1 MKNKFKKIIPLILC
15 FVMILGSCLT
25 VNAAR
30 ISSDKGNVG
39 DTFSF
44 GVNIFVPYNNYYR
57 SYLVSASI
65 TNASD
70 EVRVTPML
78 YISDNDY
85 FASTL
90 LICSK
95 KPFSIDYQAD
105 SIFNSKNAISYSEIV
120 FDKTKSTDSN
130 SVKYNGV
137 TYYYLN
143 VGSSSML
150 TGSADVEVLNLSAS
164 PIDPTFYDPNYDRS
178 NFGLLLE
185 KLYLADF
192 TWDDGKSSVYDTQPT
207 AEIEPPKNLS
217 IYRGYS
223 RADQQYKFQMQ
234 WDEPSDPD
242 LRVEVMYNV
251 HWKDGTNSAIGL
263 GEHHYKDIMSI
274 RYEGNLLARVKK
286 LQFLEDDLL
295 TTLFQAS
302 NMEVPTYKNINKI
315 YVRFAKEVDG
325 VIQYS
330 LWRKN

>member
-1 MKNKFKKIIPLILC
+1 MFDGSATLRKKEQASHRRRSRRAGTERREMKNKFKKIIPLILC

-207 AEIEPPKNLS
+207 AEIEPPKICLF
-217 IYRGYS
+217 IV
-223 RADQQYKFQMQ
+223 DILVQ
-234 WDEPSDPD
+234 
-242 LRVEVMYNV
+242 
-251 HWKDGTNSAIGL
+251 TNNINSKCSG
-263 GEHHYKDIMSI
+263 M
-274 RYEGNLLARVKK
+274 NLL
-286 LQFLEDDLL
+286 
-295 TTLFQAS
+295 TL
-302 NMEVPTYKNINKI
+302 I
-315 YVRFAKEVDG
+315 
-325 VIQYS
+325 
-330 LWRKN
+330 